1 MFTSLPV
8 PRGPDRPCTAPSEHF
23 PLFELP
29 PGQPQKE
36 ELVYRMSSGIGEETM
51 VKDSASSDREL
62 IEQNDTEDINL
73 HAVESIS
80 DLHYAS
86 IRSEDTKV
94 PEGSSQSQP
103 ITPWT
108 PHRASSKHASFPDE
122 DDPAF
127 PAVQHLHLL
136 PFTCCPCFR
145 PACCPTAFFALL
157 GVLVVAS
164 LGLATLAV
172 YLSVLQR
179 ESLRALAQW
188 LESQEEAI
196 RQMRAVSLQLW
207 RELNASELGGQT

>member
-1 MFTSLPV
+1 
-8 PRGPDRPCTAPSEHF
+8 
-23 PLFELP
+23 
-29 PGQPQKE
+29 
-36 ELVYRMSSGIGEETM
+36 MSSEIGEDTM

-62 IEQNDTEDINL
+62 IEHNDMEDINL
-73 HAVESIS
+73 HTVESIS

-86 IRSEDTKV
+86 IRSEDTKAS
-94 PEGSSQSQP
+94 EGSSQSQP
-103 ITPWT
+103 ITPWP
-108 PHRASSKHASFPDE
+108 PHRASSKHVSFPNE
-122 DDPAF
+122 DDSAF
-127 PAVQHLHLL
+127 PPVQNFHLL
-136 PFTCCPCFR
+136 PDFTCCPCFR

-157 GVLVVAS
+157 GVLVMAS

-207 RELNASELGGQT
+207 RQLNASELGVQT